1 MKNNVIV
8 QFTVLG
14 LAVTAFQLLLKL
26 LVSYFPQ
33 QGILGSIRQVVTN
46 L

>member
-1 MKNNVIV
+1 MKDNVIV

-26 LVSYFPQ
+26 LVSYFPTT
-33 QGILGSIRQVVTN
+33 GFLGSIRAVVTN